1 MTEVPQGAAGGLI
14 CPGKLGLMLGA
25 SPSHPGEH
33 TQRVP
38 SPLHLAFDF
47 GLSFCFVWA
56 LSKAEKRWMDQGSC
70 RHLGRSSLTQ
80 WNFPSSPGA
89 PQVGDHKPFQ
99 DAFLSPPPLLIR
111 VQTKSKTSRGHSEL
125 LRASLLCKLRTEEGK
140 SNPLISPNQSKI
152 MRNRT
157 DRLEFHDL
165 EEALNHVLGL
175 CLPKAL
181 VGIPRGVGG

>member
-1 MTEVPQGAAGGLI
+1 MLCLGSVQGREEVDGPRQLQALREKQPDSMELPLVTRCSTGRRPQ
-14 CPGKLGLMLGA
+14 
-25 SPSHPGEH
+25 
-33 TQRVP
+33 T
-38 SPLHLAFDF
+38 
-47 GLSFCFVWA
+47 LSRC
-56 LSKAEKRWMDQGSC
+56 L
-70 RHLGRSSLTQ
+70 
-80 WNFPSSPGA
+80 
-89 PQVGDHKPFQ
+89 
-99 DAFLSPPPLLIR
+99 LSPPPLLIR

-152 MRNRT
+152 MRNIT

-181 VGIPRGVGG
+181 VGIPHGVGG